1 LVDDFI
7 AAEKLQLKNMTKS
20 AKGTIE
26 EPGTNVKQKS
36 GLNRSMLDL
45 GIGIFFDIIRYKSG
59 WQGKMFVQV
68 PPQNT
73 SNTCNIC
80 GYSDKNNRKT
90 QSEFICLKCGHSE
103 NADFNASENIK
114 GKGIPFFRQ
123 REALA
128 CA

>member
-1 LVDDFI
+1 
-7 AAEKLQLKNMTKS
+7 MTKS
-20 AKGTIE
+20 AKGTVE
-26 EPGTNVKQKS
+26 EPGKNVKQKS

-45 GIGIFFDIIRYKSG
+45 GLGIFYDILRYKSSH
-59 WQGKMFVQV
+59 QGKMFVQV

-73 SNTCNIC
+73 SNTCAAC

-90 QSEFICLKCGHSE
+90 QSEIVCLKCGHSE

-114 GKGIPFFRQ
+114 REGVPFFRQ
-123 REALA
+123 REAIA